1 MAGTVFLLVVTASL
15 ICNVATRVGVDADR
29 EFDSLPRPNHIGS

>member
-15 ICNVATRVGVDADR
+15 ICNVATRVRVDAEP
-29 EFDSLPRPNHIGS
+29 EFDDLPRPSHIGS

>member
-15 ICNVATRVGVDADR
+15 ICNVATRVRVDAG
-29 EFDSLPRPNHIGS
+29 EFDDLPRPNHIGI